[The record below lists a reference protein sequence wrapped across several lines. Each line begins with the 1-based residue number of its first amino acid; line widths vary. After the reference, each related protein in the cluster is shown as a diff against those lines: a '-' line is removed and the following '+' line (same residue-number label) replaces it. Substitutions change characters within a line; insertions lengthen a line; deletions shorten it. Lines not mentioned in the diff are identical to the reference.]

1 MNKFSILVENVESQ
15 QYFKIKSEIDL
26 IVEASSEGEASY
38 IADSTLASVKG
49 QSGYNISSVEQTN
62 KEEFFELMENN
73 VLRDPFGR
81 PVFVSQDSQEETFL
95 DTGYFSSITIT
106 SGSYGEPIENSVSVS
121 PISCSFHWTGGK
133 ESWKEPINYLKI
145 DGLLKIP
152 YETIVD
158 QTYQFILT
166 KQKTET
172 LSTPITFQVVSNPRK
187 SISGI
192 IIDLK
197 KVET

>member
-62 KEEFFELMENN
+62 KEEFSELMENN

-81 PVFVSQDSQEETFL
+81 PVFVSQDSQEETEEEKVLNYWEALFGDKMPTATEKL
-95 DTGYFSSITIT
+95 EFYHRMRTAGHDGILIHKVM
-106 SGSYGEPIENSVSVS
+106 NDKLL
-121 PISCSFHWTGGK
+121 GK
-133 ESWKEPINYLKI
+133 K
-145 DGLLKIP
+145 
-152 YETIVD
+152 
-158 QTYQFILT
+158 
-166 KQKTET
+166 
-172 LSTPITFQVVSNPRK
+172 
-187 SISGI
+187 
-192 IIDLK
+192 
-197 KVET
+197 

>member
-81 PVFVSQDSQEETFL
+81 PVFVSQDSQEETEEEKVLNYWEALFGDKMPTATEKL
-95 DTGYFSSITIT
+95 EFYHTMRTAGHDGILIHKVM
-106 SGSYGEPIENSVSVS
+106 NDKLL
-121 PISCSFHWTGGK
+121 GK
-133 ESWKEPINYLKI
+133 K
-145 DGLLKIP
+145 
-152 YETIVD
+152 
-158 QTYQFILT
+158 
-166 KQKTET
+166 
-172 LSTPITFQVVSNPRK
+172 
-187 SISGI
+187 
-192 IIDLK
+192 
-197 KVET
+197 